1 MDFRL
6 AQPLRGIGGQYTV
19 PPPCV
24 ILSCCC
30 QLLGDVLNDK
40 GSCAMWDGDLFSV
53 ATSPDLMT
61 ATVAV
66 LHPSVHTGEAF
77 QLLVVHSS
85 AIISFISSASIA
97 ASSHATPSA
106 VLQSIRPICPSHM
119 QRWNLSH
126 GVSSSLQN
134 FTHAFAVLYRNSS
147 LPIHSDTF
155 HVS

>member
-40 GSCAMWDGDLFSV
+40 GSCTIWNGDLFHCPS
-53 ATSPDLMT
+53 SPDLMT

-77 QLLVVHSS
+77 QLLVVHD
-85 AIISFISSASIA
+85 ASMR
-97 ASSHATPSA
+97 S
-106 VLQSIRPICPSHM
+106 
-119 QRWNLSH
+119 
-126 GVSSSLQN
+126 G
-134 FTHAFAVLYRNSS
+134 
-147 LPIHSDTF
+147 
-155 HVS
+155 